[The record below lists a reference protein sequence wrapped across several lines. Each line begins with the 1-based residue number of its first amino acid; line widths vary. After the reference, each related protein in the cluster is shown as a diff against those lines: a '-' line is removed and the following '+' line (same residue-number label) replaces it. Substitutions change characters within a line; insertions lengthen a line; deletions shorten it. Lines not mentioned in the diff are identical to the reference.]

1 MGPMW
6 QSGLLGIEMI
16 GEVTLSWNPPFIIFL
31 EKSVMVHNQ
40 TEMLALM
47 P

>member
-1 MGPMW
+1 MW
-6 QSGLLGIEMI
+6 QSGLLGTEMI
-16 GEVTLSWNPPFIIFL
+16 GEVNLSWNPPFIIFL
-31 EKSVMVHNQ
+31 ERSVMVHNQ